1 MIETK
6 KIIEAAERHLEGS
19 DMFVVECTSTP
30 GNEIELTID
39 SDTSVGIDACAELS
53 RAVEAQFDR
62 DEEDFS
68 LTVASAGIGSELK
81 CLRQYRKLVGSTVEV
96 LLTSGIKV
104 LAKLDTADDQ
114 GITLSYEEKQAVEG
128 KKRKQLVTVT
138 RRYGFGEI
146 KSARE
151 WLDFK

>member
-1 MIETK
+1 M
-6 KIIEAAERHLEGS
+6 
-19 DMFVVECTSTP
+19 V
-30 GNEIELTID
+30 
-39 SDTSVGIDACAELS
+39 
-53 RAVEAQFDR
+53 DR
-62 DEEDFS
+62 
-68 LTVASAGIGSELK
+68 T
-81 CLRQYRKLVGSTVEV
+81 
-96 LLTSGIKV
+96 V
-104 LAKLDTADDQ
+104 LALQHRVERDVFAFRLDELLDAADAG